1 MSTVECRLT
10 RQGIRALPE
19 DLPEKRL
26 LPRRLT
32 LCLLS
37 CLFLFAA
44 PSAQA
49 HPVSQGSM
57 EIVLA
62 PGGVKVTAVV
72 AREEVLVASAFGA
85 EKDDS
90 PADKVRHHAEYLLA
104 HVRIRVDGRLLEGRV
119 VATRCELSGRPEYEL
134 EYGPIEGT
142 PHRVSVEQD
151 VLREIEFAPGNQ
163 WEATYLTRVH
173 LGGQSGTQRFLLTYK
188 SPLDIDCVSMN
199 KAGGSYQETA
209 AFAAAFVRH
218 GIAHILTGYD
228 HLLFVAALLLA
239 VTTLWDLVKVI
250 SAFTLA
256 HTITLALAALDVFRL
271 PGRIVE
277 PMIAASIMF
286 VALQNIFWPERSR
299 GWSRLAVAFG
309 FGLFHGLGF
318 AGGLLGAMSGAR
330 AGGAALAILAFG
342 LGVEIGHQ
350 VVVLP
355 LFGALRLL
363 RASNGRK
370 PWHHPFVQR
379 YGSAGISF
387 AGAIYFVAALR

>member
-1 MSTVECRLT
+1 
-10 RQGIRALPE
+10 
-19 DLPEKRL
+19 
-26 LPRRLT
+26 
-32 LCLLS
+32 
-37 CLFLFAA
+37 
-44 PSAQA
+44 
-49 HPVSQGSM
+49 M
-57 EIVLA
+57 EIVIA
-62 PGGVKVTAVV
+62 PDGVKVTAVV
-72 AREEVLVASAFGA
+72 SSEEVLVASAFGA
-85 EKDDS
+85 EKDGS
-90 PADKVRHHAEYLLA
+90 PADKVRHHADYLLA
-104 HVRIRVDGRLLEGRV
+104 HVRIRVDDRLLQGRV
-119 VATRCELSGRPEYEL
+119 VATRGELSGRPEYEL
-134 EYGPIEGT
+134 EYGPVSGS
-142 PHRVSVEQD
+142 PRRVNVEQD
-151 VLREIEFAPGNQ
+151 VLRQIEFAPGNQ

-173 LGGQSGTQRFLLTYK
+173 LAGQAGTQRVLLTYK
-188 SPLDIDCVSMN
+188 SALDVDCITFMH
-199 KAGGSYQETA
+199 KAGGPYQETV

-256 HTITLALAALDVFRL
+256 HTITLALGALDVFRL
-271 PGRIVE
+271 PSRIVE

-286 VALQNIFWPERSR
+286 VALQNIFWPGQSR

-330 AGGAALAILAFG
+330 GGGAALAILAFS

-350 VVVLP
+350 AVVLP

-363 RASNGRK
+363 RASIGRK
-370 PWHHPFVQR
+370 PWHNRFVQR